1 MCSNEGEI
9 ITRIYV
15 EFFLKIFFLRTTG
28 PISTKQHKAFFGEG
42 NFWVMGFYFHKLSK
56 GDSSVHVSFF
66 IETVSQVSD
75 VTHGSLVV
83 VNYKNHPV
91 STWRSSCSVSEQ
103 VNRIPEITCYNLK
116 GNWNF
121 LSTGKSFSYQW
132 FWL

>member
-1 MCSNEGEI
+1 M
-9 ITRIYV
+9 
-15 EFFLKIFFLRTTG
+15 
-28 PISTKQHKAFFGEG
+28 
-42 NFWVMGFYFHKLSK
+42 MGFYFHKLSK

-103 VNRIPEITCYNLK
+103 VNRIPEITCYNLI
-116 GNWNF
+116 GNWNGIF
-121 LSTGKSFSYQW
+121 CRQERAFPINGFDCDLKAT
-132 FWL
+132 